1 MDMFMELPT
10 GIETKFGNS
19 NDYVLKLLRNLYGQ
33 KQAGR
38 VWNEYLVE
46 KLRSIGF
53 MQSLIDECVFYRDN
67 VIFIVYVDDGIFVGS
82 SEVQLAKIV
91 TELRNIGLDIE
102 DQGHPSDYVGVN
114 IKQLSNG
121 SIEFS
126 QRALIDSIIKDVHLN
141 DAKVKPV
148 PAKVSLQLHAFK
160 DAPPFALDFNY
171 RSIVGKLNYLAQT
184 TQPDIAYATHQIAK
198 YSADPRQ
205 PHGDAILYLVRYL
218 KKTRDLGLKFKPD
231 PTKGFEC
238 YCDADFSGNWNQN
251 FAAFDPST
259 AKS

>member
-1 MDMFMELPT
+1 M
-10 GIETKFGNS
+10 S
-19 NDYVLKLLRNLYGQ
+19 WSLRNLYGQ

-38 VWNEYLVE
+38 VWNEYLIE

-53 MQSLIDECVFYRDN
+53 TQSLIDECVFYCDD

-82 SEVQLAKIV
+82 SEAQLANIV

-114 IKQLSNG
+114 IKQLANG

-148 PAKVSLQLHAFK
+148 PAKVSLRLLFFMG
-160 DAPPFALDFNY
+160 DVP
-171 RSIVGKLNYLAQT
+171 LASQT
-184 TQPDIAYATHQIAK
+184 D
-198 YSADPRQ
+198 
-205 PHGDAILYLVRYL
+205 
-218 KKTRDLGLKFKPD
+218 
-231 PTKGFEC
+231 
-238 YCDADFSGNWNQN
+238 CD
-251 FAAFDPST
+251 
-259 AKS
+259 